1 MTFDAS
7 EVLDVV
13 LFAVSC
19 AIGSAAE
26 LATGGIVR
34 MSPER
39 ALLEF
44 VWVVAMLV
52 VTGWF
57 TRGSTV
63 LRMVGGVLAGL
74 TTLATVGTYAGVL
87 DVLGALL
94 ISVPSWSASLASAT
108 KPVLDLPGAVILLLV
123 LLPASATSVGVL

>member
-1 MTFDAS
+1 
-7 EVLDVV
+7 
-13 LFAVSC
+13 
-19 AIGSAAE
+19 
-26 LATGGIVR
+26 

-39 ALLEF
+39 ALLGF

>member
-1 MTFDAS
+1 M
-7 EVLDVV
+7 V

-19 AIGSAAE
+19 AIGSAAD
-26 LATGGIVR
+26 LATGGMVR

-63 LRMVGGVLAGL
+63 LRMVGVLAGL

>member
-7 EVLDVV
+7 EVPDVV

-19 AIGSAAE
+19 AIGSAAD

-63 LRMVGGVLAGL
+63 LRMVGVLAGL

>member
-1 MTFDAS
+1 M
-7 EVLDVV
+7 V

-19 AIGSAAE
+19 AIGSAAD
-26 LATGGIVR
+26 LATGGMVR

-39 ALLEF
+39 ALLGF

-63 LRMVGGVLAGL
+63 LRMVGVLAGL

>member
-19 AIGSAAE
+19 AIGSAAD

-63 LRMVGGVLAGL
+63 LRMVGVLAGL

>member
-1 MTFDAS
+1 M
-7 EVLDVV
+7 V

-19 AIGSAAE
+19 AIGSAAD

-63 LRMVGGVLAGL
+63 LRMVGVLAGL

>member
-19 AIGSAAE
+19 AIGSAAD
-26 LATGGIVR
+26 LATGGMVR

-39 ALLEF
+39 ALLGF

-63 LRMVGGVLAGL
+63 LRMVGVLAGL